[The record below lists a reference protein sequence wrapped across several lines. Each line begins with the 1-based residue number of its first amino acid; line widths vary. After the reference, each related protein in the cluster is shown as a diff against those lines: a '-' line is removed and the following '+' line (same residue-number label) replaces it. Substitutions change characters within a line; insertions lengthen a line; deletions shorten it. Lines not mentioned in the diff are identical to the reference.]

1 MTAAR
6 PQADSALARRARSL
20 WLARARAR
28 AVDERKVH
36 LTRILR
42 YLADHA
48 IAVTALVFSLLA
60 LAGGSYAAFSISG
73 SQIQNRTIN
82 PVKFNPR
89 LINGNVR
96 GWAVVAATG
105 RVVSSAGHPVV
116 SVGTAP
122 GQYTIDWG
130 SDVNRRCATDVT
142 VDEISSTPAVAGY
155 SSGATFAFTN
165 HRTRRRAGRT
175 LIETFNQSG
184 KPAPLGFDV
193 AVIC

>member
-1 MTAAR
+1 M
-6 PQADSALARRARSL
+6 
-20 WLARARAR
+20 
-28 AVDERKVH
+28 K
-36 LTRILR
+36 RIVG
-42 YLADHA
+42 YLADNA
-48 IAVTALVFSLLA
+48 LAVVALIASLLA

-73 SQIQNRTIN
+73 RQIRNRTID

-116 SVGTAP
+116 SLGTGP
-122 GQYTIDWG
+122 GQYTIDWR

-155 SSGATFAFTN
+155 ASGATFAFTN

-175 LIETFNQSG
+175 IIETFNQSG
-184 KPAPLGFDV
+184 QPMPLGFDV